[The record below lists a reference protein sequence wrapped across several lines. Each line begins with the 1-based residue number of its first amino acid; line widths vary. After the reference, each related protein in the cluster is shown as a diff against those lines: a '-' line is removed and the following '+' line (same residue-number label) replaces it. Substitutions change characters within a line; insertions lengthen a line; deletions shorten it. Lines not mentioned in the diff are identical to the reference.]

1 MQSVDLLKVVKGV
14 LLSIALM
21 FILTGCWDSIEVEQS
36 AFVSVIG
43 LDKLES
49 DKIEI
54 TYLISNPQ
62 GGGFSSVV
70 ESSQKEPPAEIITLK
85 VPDILSARDLL
96 GASVTRQ
103 ITFTHT
109 KTLVVSEELA
119 RSGLFLP
126 NMEAALR
133 DREIRRDMF
142 FVVSKEKASEFIRG
156 NDPKLETRPHKF
168 YEFMAE
174 RWKEAALVP
183 LSTTHAFLERTEGKA
198 GLFLNIYGTTQQ
210 INANETG
217 NEDEYLAGEINQSGG
232 NPIQM
237 IGSAVFKDGK
247 MIGTLNGE
255 ETRLSQLLRPSFQIP
270 SLLSTFPDPL
280 NKDYRITV
288 RIIKE
293 EDTEVEIVTKGEYP
307 KLDIKVHVLFDI
319 LAVPSG
325 IDYIKDFEKQRLLES
340 YISKAIRE
348 KAEKLIKK
356 TQVEFCGDPFM
367 WSTAARKE
375 FSTWDEYER
384 YNWMEK
390 YEQAQVSVKFEA
402 KIRRLGKQ
410 GSPSEA
416 IRTGDDK

>member
-1 MQSVDLLKVVKGV
+1 MQSIDFLKVVKGF
-14 LLSIALM
+14 LLSISLM
-21 FILTGCWDSIEVEQS
+21 FIVTGCWDSIEVEQS

-43 LDKLES
+43 LDKLGS

-62 GGGFSSVV
+62 GGGFSNVV
-70 ESSQKEPPAEIITLK
+70 GSSQKEPPAEIITLK

-119 RSGLFLP
+119 RSGLFLS
-126 NMEAALR
+126 NIEAALR

-142 FVVSKEKASEFIRG
+142 LVVSKEKASEFIRG

-168 YEFMAE
+168 YEFMSE
-174 RWKEAALVP
+174 RWKDTALVP
-183 LSTTHAFLERTEGKA
+183 LSTMHTLLERTEGKA
-198 GLFLNIYGTTQQ
+198 GLFLNIYGTTQKF
-210 INANETG
+210 NANEAA
-217 NEDEYLAGEINQSGG
+217 NEDEYLASEINKSGG

-255 ETRLSQLLRPSFQIP
+255 ETRLSQLLRPNFQIP
-270 SLLSTFPDPL
+270 SLLSTYQDPL
-280 NKDYRITV
+280 NKDYRISV

-293 EDTEVEIVTKGEYP
+293 EDTKVKIVTQGDYP
-307 KLDIKVHVLFDI
+307 KLDIKVSVLFDI

-325 IDYIKDFEKQRLLES
+325 IDYIKNFENQQLLES
-340 YISKAIRE
+340 YVSKAISE
-348 KAEKLIKK
+348 KAEKLVEK
-356 TQVEFCGDPFM
+356 TQEEFGGDPFM
-367 WSTAARKE
+367 WSTAVRKKL
-375 FSTWDEYER
+375 STWDEYER
-384 YNWMEK
+384 YNWMGK
-390 YEQAQVSVKFEA
+390 YPQAQVSVRFEA